1 MLVKK
6 TRFLLLTFPVV
17 LLFVWAV
24 IALLLGL
31 RSVVSNERMDWVFVF
46 KMTPAIAFLL
56 PVLLRI
62 YLTASSR
69 FRIVAIGG
77 FARDVKIHIRQS
89 VRLAEHSFQDKKL
102 FIKEFEGSLVDKV
115 VSVARTIRDGRSII
129 LMVLATLTTLSTRDR
144 KSTRLNSSHVR
155 ISYAVLC
162 SKKKSKQKRWF
173 VMLYFFPSLRGLL
186 DGFPI
191 VFSYHPVHHKI
202 QSSEASFLS
211 RMRSSSLLLLCCL

>member
-17 LLFVWAV
+17 LLFVCSV

-129 LMVLATLTTLSTRDR
+129 LYSHLLTSDVRRRDLKR
-144 KSTRLNSSHVR
+144 KLEVALGDKWEVSDHTKRDCILDRIFIPITYFYIYFKLVEIPKGDFGEIVVR
-155 ISYAVLC
+155 
-162 SKKKSKQKRWF
+162 K
-173 VMLYFFPSLRGLL
+173 
-186 DGFPI
+186 
-191 VFSYHPVHHKI
+191 
-202 QSSEASFLS
+202 ASQG
-211 RMRSSSLLLLCCL
+211 

>member
-1 MLVKK
+1 LKNKKVTMLVKK

-129 LMVLATLTTLSTRDR
+129 LYSHLLTSDARR
-144 KSTRLNSSHVR
+144 
-155 ISYAVLC
+155 
-162 SKKKSKQKRWF
+162 
-173 VMLYFFPSLRGLL
+173 RGLKRKL
-186 DGFPI
+186 EVALGDKWEVSERRKRGSCKHRIAIPFIYFYIYFKWVEVTKGDFGEI
-191 VFSYHPVHHKI
+191 VITK
-202 QSSEASFLS
+202 SSQN
-211 RMRSSSLLLLCCL
+211 